1 MPIELLEFD
10 RRLQRKIQKHD
21 DSLKDLYRR
30 TCEKDGVE
38 ADAATG
44 RCRVCR
50 RQIFQV
56 EHDPVPAGVLR
67 RVDPAKAELQRQ
79 FYARLAR
86 QTAEREQAAAEAG
99 RKKYVTLLPS
109 ESLSGD
115 PPKRDWS
122 RIVDQHGHLRHLS

>member
-1 MPIELLEFD
+1 MIPCPLACCVVSIP
-10 RRLQRKIQKHD
+10 QRP
-21 DSLKDLYRR
+21 S
-30 TCEKDGVE
+30 
-38 ADAATG
+38 
-44 RCRVCR
+44 
-50 RQIFQV
+50 
-56 EHDPVPAGVLR
+56 
-67 RVDPAKAELQRQ
+67 QRQ

-86 QTAEREQAAAEAG
+86 QSAEREQAAAEAG